1 MKTLESSKLPFYSCL
16 GPFISLSQ
24 LSTSEMLSLNCRNSN
39 KNFDNVF
46 PLWLHNVLVQILYLF
61 QSIDPMKSFL

>member
-1 MKTLESSKLPFYSCL
+1 MKSLESSKLHFYSCL

-39 KNFDNVF
+39 KSFDNVF
-46 PLWLHNVLVQILYLF
+46 PPLTAQCLSSNLVSVSEY
-61 QSIDPMKSFL
+61 